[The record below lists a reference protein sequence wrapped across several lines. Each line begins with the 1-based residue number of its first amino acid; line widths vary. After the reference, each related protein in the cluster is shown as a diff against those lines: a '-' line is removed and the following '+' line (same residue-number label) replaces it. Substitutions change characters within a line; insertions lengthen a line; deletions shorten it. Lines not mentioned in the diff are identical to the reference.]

1 LSVQAVT
8 AEVGGSPDLSI
19 EREVP
24 RIRRARRHDV
34 DDIVELISRAHAETY
49 APTAADGAQYLADS
63 AMKADRHRRFWRT
76 YVVAEIDGRIVGVV
90 QTVLNAVNALYVD
103 KDRRGQGIGALLLAA
118 AEAALGAKGVGSAS
132 VRVAGD
138 YPRVISFYERHGWQ
152 VAGPAEGQP
161 SDQQWGLRLLEM
173 RKPLGRRDGVRPE
186 GTEGILKSVLA
197 AGALAVI
204 VLSLV
209 LLHAIGGMTK
219 EASVGV
225 GAAVAVVVAQ
235 FVFGLRSPKYGVSR
249 TLFLSAA
256 GTGIYL
262 AVLIAAVALGWLVLQ
277 SAGLQGQ
284 AERDR
289 TMTSVL
295 VLGALVVLMRRPA
308 RYAVA
313 RFWVRHI

>member
-1 LSVQAVT
+1 MQAVT
-8 AEVGGSPDLSI
+8 AVGGGPDLAVR
-19 EREVP
+19 RELP

-34 DDIVELISRAHAETY
+34 DDIVDLISRAHAESY
-49 APTAADGAQYLADS
+49 APTAADVAEYLAES

-76 YVVAEIDGRIVGVV
+76 YVVAEINDRIVGVV

-118 AEAALGAKGVGSAS
+118 AEAALRAKGVGSAR
-132 VRVAGD
+132 VRVADG
-138 YPRVISFYERHGWQ
+138 YPRVIAFYERHGWQ
-152 VAGPAEGQP
+152 VAGPAEDQP
-161 SDQQWGLRLLEM
+161 SDPQWGHRLLEI
-173 RKPLGRRDGVRPE
+173 RKPLSRRDDARSE
-186 GTEGILKSVLA
+186 GTPAILKLVLA

-204 VLSLV
+204 VLSIV

-219 EASVGV
+219 EASAVV
-225 GAAVAVVVAQ
+225 GAALAVVAAQ
-235 FVFGLRSPKYGVSR
+235 FVFGLRSPKYGVGR
-249 TLFLSAA
+249 TLLLSAA

-262 AVLIAAVALGWLVLQ
+262 AVLIVGVALGWLVLQ

-289 TMTSVL
+289 TMMSVL
-295 VLGALVVLMRRPA
+295 VLGILVVLMRRPA

-313 RFWVRHI
+313 LFWVRHI